1 MAQLIPGDS
10 DCIGWDDEVPEI
22 EIDICLIPIPPPTR
36 CPSCVPE
43 DQCDRVDVVE
53 VGDPQNPIVEIAI
66 FKKVTDLDC
75 DFTSETSGTR
85 IAIVGKQIADSSI
98 TAKAVK
104 GDESVI
110 AFNTTKVNNTD
121 IEVKGKG
128 KGARVVN
135 VNTGRFN
142 NSHILFNKK
151 SADYVQFNNGV
162 EVRNVTV
169 DAGRGAD
176 IIHFKEN
183 SFIKGTN
190 VIYLGKG
197 KDILQLP
204 ANKKGK
210 GTINVTDLMHND
222 TIIIG
227 DESFSGKDINKGEV
241 YLPGYIVIGQ
251 IIGHPIGCDVI
262 PPCPELINPVD
273 I

>member
-1 MAQLIPGDS
+1 MAQPILGDP
-10 DCIGWDDEVPEI
+10 DCIGWDDVVLDIEVPDI
-22 EIDICLIPIPPPTR
+22 EIDICQIPIPPPDPG
-36 CPSCVPE
+36 CSSCVPE

-75 DFTSETSGTR
+75 DFTSETSGTD
-85 IAIVGKQIADSSI
+85 IVFVGKQIADSSF

-128 KGARVVN
+128 DCVVN
-135 VNTGRFN
+135 VNTGHFN
-142 NSHILFNKK
+142 NSSIFFNKK

-169 DAGRGAD
+169 NAGKGAD
-176 IIHFKEN
+176 IITFKEN

-190 VIYLGKG
+190 VVNLGKG

-210 GTINVTDLMHND
+210 GKISVQDLKDND

-241 YLPGYIVIGQ
+241 VLPGYIVIR
-251 IIGHPIGCDVI
+251 HPYGCDVI
-262 PPCPELINPVD
+262 PPCPHLINPVD